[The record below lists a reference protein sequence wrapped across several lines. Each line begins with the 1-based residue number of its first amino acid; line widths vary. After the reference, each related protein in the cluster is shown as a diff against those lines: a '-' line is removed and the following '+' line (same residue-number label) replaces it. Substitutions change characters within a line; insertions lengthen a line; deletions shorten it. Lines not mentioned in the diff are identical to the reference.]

1 MNNKPKIL
9 VSGSLAYDKILDFDG
24 RFKDHIMP
32 EKIHKLSVSFVVG
45 KEKINFGG
53 TAGNIA
59 YNLKLLGEE
68 PIILSQ
74 AGKDF
79 DEYKK
84 WLVKNKL
91 RLEGIKII
99 KDKNTAAAHIM
110 TDLDDNQITA
120 LHLETM
126 GIERGISPVLIKKFA
141 PIEIAIVSPGNI
153 SDMLG
158 AARTYKKMG
167 IEYIADPG
175 QQIPA
180 LSAGQIKELI
190 GGAKALFCNDYEI
203 ELITK
208 TLKHKNTETLKRMVE
223 ILVITYGAKGSVIYN
238 KGKEIKIGIMK
249 PKKVVDPT
257 GAGDAYRAGFI
268 KGLILG
274 WDLKKC
280 GELAAW
286 VAKWPVEYYGTQEH
300 TFKFPNFINGVS
312 RSLSRATLFAHD

>member
-1 MNNKPKIL
+1 MNYNPKIL
-9 VSGSLAYDKILDFDG
+9 VSGSLAYDKILDFNG
-24 RFKDHIMP
+24 RFSDHIMP
-32 EKIHKLSVSFVVG
+32 EKIHKLSVSFVV
-45 KEKINFGG
+45 ERERVNFGG

-68 PIILSQ
+68 PVILSQ
-74 AGKDF
+74 VGKDF
-79 DEYKK
+79 DYYKK

-91 RLEGIKII
+91 GLEGIKII
-99 KDKNTAAAHIM
+99 KNKNTAAAHIM

-126 GIERGISPVLIKKFA
+126 GIERGINPALIKKFE
-141 PIEIAIVSPGNI
+141 PIKIAIISPGNI
-153 SDMLG
+153 KDMIG
-158 AARTYKKMG
+158 AARSYKKMK

-180 LSAGQIKELI
+180 LSAGQLKELI
-190 GGAKALFCNDYEI
+190 VGARALFCNDYEV
-203 ELITK
+203 ELIMK
-208 TLKHKNTETLKRMVE
+208 TLKHKNIKALKQLIE
-223 ILVITYGAKGSVIYN
+223 ILVVTYGAEGSVIYS
-238 KGKEIKIGIMK
+238 KGKEIKIGIVK
-249 PKKVVDPT
+249 PRRVVDPT

-268 KGLILG
+268 KGLING

-300 TFKFPNFINGVS
+300 RFKF
-312 RSLSRATLFAHD
+312 LSSNS

>member
-1 MNNKPKIL
+1 MNKKAKIL
-9 VSGSLAYDKILDFDG
+9 VSGSLAYDRILDFNG
-24 RFKDHIMP
+24 RFAEHIMP
-32 EKIHKLSVSFVVG
+32 EKIHKLSVSFVVE
-45 KEKINFGG
+45 KERINFGG

-79 DEYKK
+79 DHYKN
-84 WLVKNKL
+84 WLVKNKIDIS
-91 RLEGIKII
+91 GVKII
-99 KDKNTAAAHIM
+99 KDKNTASAHVI

-126 GIERGISPVLIKKFA
+126 GIPRGISALLIKTLQ
-141 PIEIAIVSPGNI
+141 PINLAIISPGNI
-153 SDMLG
+153 QDMLNST
-158 AARTYKKMG
+158 RVYKKLK
-167 IEYIADPG
+167 IPYIADPG

-180 LSAGQIKELI
+180 LSAIQLKELI

-203 ELITK
+203 ELIK
-208 TLKHKNTETLKRMVE
+208 QKIKKSRKQIEQIVE
-223 ILVITYGAKGSVIYN
+223 MLVITYGAEGSVIYSE
-238 KGKEIKIGIMK
+238 GREIKIGIVK

-268 KGLILG
+268 KGLISG
-274 WDLKKC
+274 WDLKRC

-300 TFKFPNFINGVS
+300 SFKFLISNF
-312 RSLSRATLFAHD
+312 

>member
-79 DEYKK
+79 DEYKR

-91 RLEGIKII
+91 RLDGIKII

-120 LHLETM
+120 SHLETM
-126 GIERGISPVLIKKFA
+126 GVPCGINIGLVKKIGPVA
-141 PIEIAIVSPGNI
+141 MAIVSPGNI
-153 SDMLG
+153 DDMLS
-158 AARTYKKMG
+158 AVRVYKKMG
-167 IEYIADPG
+167 ILYIADPG

-190 GGAKALFCNDYEI
+190 GGAQALFCNDYEI

-208 TLKHKNTETLKRMVE
+208 ILKHKNIETLKQIVE

-238 KGKEIKIGIMK
+238 KGKEIKIGVVK

-268 KGLILG
+268 KGLVLG
-274 WDLKKC
+274 WDLKRC

-300 TFKFPNFINGVS
+300 YYKFPNPNFQFPKN
-312 RSLSRATLFAHD
+312 F